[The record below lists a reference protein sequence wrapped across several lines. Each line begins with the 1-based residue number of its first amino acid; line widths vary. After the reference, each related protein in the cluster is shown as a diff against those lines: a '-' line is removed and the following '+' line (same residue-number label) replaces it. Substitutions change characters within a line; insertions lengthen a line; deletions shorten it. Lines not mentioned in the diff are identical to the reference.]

1 MKDVEIFKFAKKKN
15 GRKFRVLVVITCLTV
30 ILINVCMQMIL
41 LNRQNVS
48 NELMNNNN
56 LMIIQMFGCN
66 KEKNSCFMDIN
77 KAKEI
82 PHLVFITESFPL
94 GILLCDS
101 EGNETEESLTI
112 HRIPQEFSAYVGI
125 DHAEE
130 NTIYCPKDSTKNA
143 SQYRLDQR
151 FDKLDVKIVNYDKNA
166 PAILGGEDFACEST
180 FDKLK
185 EAAAEDE
192 RVYSTP
198 EYLIGVDKTEHVYSV
213 VKNLQAIYSDY
224 DIQVFYQASGLEG
237 LVSGSKQMV
246 KLQVLILVF
255 ILITSIGIMTVLL
268 ITMIHSMTHELMV
281 VYMNGMERRRMTK
294 AFYRYIIQVVWKPMC
309 GAYVVTLFTCILCNK
324 LLFPLNIESIIM
336 MICTNVVV
344 LLFVFVFLYVV
355 LARKMKDSTSNKNI
369 SKILRN

>member
-1 MKDVEIFKFAKKKN
+1 M
-15 GRKFRVLVVITCLTV
+15 
-30 ILINVCMQMIL
+30 
-41 LNRQNVS
+41 
-48 NELMNNNN
+48 
-56 LMIIQMFGCN
+56 
-66 KEKNSCFMDIN
+66 
-77 KAKEI
+77 
-82 PHLVFITESFPL
+82 
-94 GILLCDS
+94 
-101 EGNETEESLTI
+101 
-112 HRIPQEFSAYVGI
+112 
-125 DHAEE
+125 
-130 NTIYCPKDSTKNA
+130 
-143 SQYRLDQR
+143 
-151 FDKLDVKIVNYDKNA
+151 
-166 PAILGGEDFACEST
+166 
-180 FDKLK
+180 
-185 EAAAEDE
+185 
-192 RVYSTP
+192 
-198 EYLIGVDKTEHVYSV
+198 
-213 VKNLQAIYSDY
+213 KNLQAIYSDC